1 MIHPTNENVI
11 QSILATNQTASAI
24 LSIKGF
30 YLLEILF
37 NDSPYYIKK
46 TKNSFE
52 KSSTSKNSILG
63 HLFKI
68 NGQTFCTGDNGIYR
82 IENLNLFTI
91 DSLSF
96 PIEEDVILTY
106 HASFKQTNLQSAGED
121 ILLPK
126 PYNFTTKKNVSQ
138 IWRRMSAGDT
148 VPIDNKYLQIEADAG
163 SYFKIDEK
171 DFYIGE
177 TEFLNYLERASSLT
191 FVKGKD
197 TSIDVNI
204 ICYDKE

>member
-1 MIHPTNENVI
+1 MIHSVNENII

-37 NDSPYYIKK
+37 NSSPYYIRK
-46 TKNSFE
+46 TDNSFE
-52 KSSTSKNSILG
+52 KSVTSKNSILG

-68 NGQTFCTGDNGIYR
+68 NGQIFCTGDNGIYR
-82 IENLNLFTI
+82 IESPELFTI
-91 DSLSF
+91 DSLNF
-96 PIEEDVILTY
+96 PIEEDVIITY

-126 PYNFTTKKNVSQ
+126 PYDFTAKKNINQ
-138 IWRRMSAGDT
+138 IWQRMSAGDT
-148 VPIDNKYLQIEADAG
+148 LSIDNKYLQIEADAG
-163 SYFKIDEK
+163 SYFKIDGK

-177 TEFLNYLERASSLT
+177 TEFLNYLEKASSLT
-191 FVKGKD
+191 FVKGKG